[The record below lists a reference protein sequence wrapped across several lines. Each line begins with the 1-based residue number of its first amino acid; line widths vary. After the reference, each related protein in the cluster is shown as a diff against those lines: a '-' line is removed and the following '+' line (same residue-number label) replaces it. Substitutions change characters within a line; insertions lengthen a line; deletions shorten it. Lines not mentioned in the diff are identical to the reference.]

1 MKKTKTELQN
11 ETSTELVETIC
22 KNSWNSKLLYIFF
35 NYTSLKRIMLMKQ
48 KASRTPYS
56 ELLVWVSR
64 YVNPKTEPTYQQSI
78 TG

>member
-1 MKKTKTELQN
+1 
-11 ETSTELVETIC
+11 
-22 KNSWNSKLLYIFF
+22 
-35 NYTSLKRIMLMKQ
+35 MKQ